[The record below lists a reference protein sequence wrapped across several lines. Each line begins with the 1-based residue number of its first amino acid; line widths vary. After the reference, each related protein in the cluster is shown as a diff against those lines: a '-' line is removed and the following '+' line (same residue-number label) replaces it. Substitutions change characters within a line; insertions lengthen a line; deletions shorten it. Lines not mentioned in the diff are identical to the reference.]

1 MEKSKMMHGYEQ
13 ETGKMSMMLVS
24 QISGVT
30 PSFPT
35 EDYIAWLE
43 SKAKIYYE
51 AVETFQEIIRNQC
64 DEITALKEK
73 AEAYDRIMSGGKKSM
88 KEFANL
94 LGRVVVV
101 NANGDI
107 ESFAGE
113 PRIDLHYGFWY
124 LDEDDEDYED
134 FRYFIPNDI
143 VDYTGDWKD
152 SLTLP
157 DGWED

>member
-13 ETGKMSMMLVS
+13 ETGKMSMSKELYEKLVS
-24 QISGVT
+24 IVEEGLKPLDQLAIRVNQRI
-30 PSFPT
+30 
-35 EDYIAWLE
+35 ELLE
-43 SKAKIYYE
+43 MQLEEAQAKA
-51 AVETFQEIIRNQC
+51 T
-64 DEITALKEK
+64 
-73 AEAYDRIMSGGKKSM
+73 AYDRLMSGGKKTL